1 MIKLIS
7 FIKDK
12 LLGKHLEFRVRLFNV
27 LAMTGT
33 LISFSMCILGIVNHA
48 GSINILINGVST
60 VLSFSLLYYS
70 YFSGR
75 YQFCYMVTIIGI
87 FLVLFPVLFFSV
99 GGYHSGMPSF
109 FIFAVLFTVFML
121 EGRKAFI
128 MSVLEL
134 VTYVVI
140 CLIAKNYPETVNW
153 FDTDMKILVDII
165 IAFVLVSVSLGIC
178 MAIHFRMYNQQQRDL
193 REASEAKS
201 RFLANM
207 SHEIRT
213 PINVILGMNEIILR
227 ESESDRIKGY
237 SLNVRNAGRML
248 MTLINNILDLA
259 TIEKGRLEIREE
271 DYAATG
277 LIEALSVIGE
287 EYAKNHDLH
296 FTINVDEN
304 IPRMLGGDDTHIR
317 QIISNFLGNAAKYT
331 EHGSIKLSF
340 SANQME
346 ELGEVILCI
355 AVADTGIGITQE
367 SMPYLF
373 DAFLRFDTQSNRYIE
388 GSGLGLAIAKEYAD
402 KMGGHIEVESEP
414 GKGSTFILKVPQK
427 IIDGTPLGIWEQD
440 NQPECEAREN
450 EGFVSPNCHLLIVD
464 DNRDNIYVIK
474 ALLSRTLMGIDTA
487 INGAECI
494 EAVKKRRYDA
504 ILMDYMMPGM
514 DGMETLNRL
523 KELPDFDTP
532 VIVLTA
538 NVVAGVRSSLL
549 EAGFCHYLSKPVMWK
564 DLEAA
569 LLDVLPKDCV
579 AARTERACIQLPAVK
594 KDNLSLELALCGIVL
609 DDGLRYVSGD
619 IIQYRKSASFFSNA
633 YEIATSAIRGLAE
646 ENDWLGMKFLVHSL
660 KGNARNLGANV
671 LSETAAKLEKL
682 CTSGDGPYIVA
693 TLPMLY
699 LEWERAKAGLDVF
712 AASLDAMLPGCEME
726 SFPIINLGEL
736 LKMLEV
742 NKYQDAMDALDSLI
756 EEGGSLE
763 KIESLHEIRQHTD
776 AMNFREA
783 ERLLSILI
791 ESEGAEYGSYGS

>member
-304 IPRMLGGDDTHIR
+304 IPRMLGGDDT
-317 QIISNFLGNAAKYT
+317 
-331 EHGSIKLSF
+331 
-340 SANQME
+340 
-346 ELGEVILCI
+346 
-355 AVADTGIGITQE
+355 
-367 SMPYLF
+367 
-373 DAFLRFDTQSNRYIE
+373 
-388 GSGLGLAIAKEYAD
+388 
-402 KMGGHIEVESEP
+402 
-414 GKGSTFILKVPQK
+414 
-427 IIDGTPLGIWEQD
+427 
-440 NQPECEAREN
+440 
-450 EGFVSPNCHLLIVD
+450 
-464 DNRDNIYVIK
+464 
-474 ALLSRTLMGIDTA
+474 
-487 INGAECI
+487 
-494 EAVKKRRYDA
+494 
-504 ILMDYMMPGM
+504 
-514 DGMETLNRL
+514 
-523 KELPDFDTP
+523 
-532 VIVLTA
+532 
-538 NVVAGVRSSLL
+538 
-549 EAGFCHYLSKPVMWK
+549 
-564 DLEAA
+564 
-569 LLDVLPKDCV
+569 
-579 AARTERACIQLPAVK
+579 LPAHPCQT
-594 KDNLSLELALCGIVL
+594 E
-609 DDGLRYVSGD
+609 
-619 IIQYRKSASFFSNA
+619 
-633 YEIATSAIRGLAE
+633 
-646 ENDWLGMKFLVHSL
+646 
-660 KGNARNLGANV
+660 
-671 LSETAAKLEKL
+671 
-682 CTSGDGPYIVA
+682 
-693 TLPMLY
+693 
-699 LEWERAKAGLDVF
+699 
-712 AASLDAMLPGCEME
+712 
-726 SFPIINLGEL
+726 
-736 LKMLEV
+736 
-742 NKYQDAMDALDSLI
+742 
-756 EEGGSLE
+756 
-763 KIESLHEIRQHTD
+763 
-776 AMNFREA
+776 
-783 ERLLSILI
+783 
-791 ESEGAEYGSYGS
+791 